1 MQPETADLMLD
12 RAILN
17 YSIKNIDTEK
27 TLLLWLEQF
36 DKVDDALI
44 KDAFNLTLK
53 RCKFFPTVADIEQS
67 LMEIRQQKRTE
78 GTPKA
83 LEQGQKQ
90 WNSKPIEFIVNAMK
104 TGTIHDIAQ
113 KVDISKAVA
122 YAKTLWPEIA
132 EDIVR
137 MNFCEIEQCRQESEM
152 CNACSWTPADCLAGG
167 YHNSMRLEPTGFVH
181 LTMVPCRKRV
191 S

>member
-1 MQPETADLMLD
+1 MAYQLIEMAKTNYSLSKADWTQTQDLWMKRFVNVPDETMGE
-12 RAILN
+12 AIL
-17 YSIKNIDTEK
+17 
-27 TLLLWLEQF
+27 LAF
-36 DKVDDALI
+36 DKCKYLPTISELNECINEI
-44 KDAFNLTLK
+44 K
-53 RCKFFPTVADIEQS
+53 
-67 LMEIRQQKRTE
+67 QQKRYE
-78 GTPKA
+78 QPKA

-122 YAKTLWPEIA
+122 YAKTLWPEIS

-152 CNACSWTPADCLAGG
+152 CTACSWLPSDCLAGG